1 MRAQQPPGS
10 DETTARPALR
20 WLAGEQRIRVAL
32 TPLFSFPAQNLES
45 AKSFPTTQAIQSN
58 PRRSLSQALLRPD
71 PDRGD
76 GATAIV
82 IKTHHLATGRHR
94 LREFAKRLIGH
105 SPARREWQALVALRE
120 AGVPVPRPLA
130 YGRLASGDE
139 LVVLERIEG
148 VSLANAFASADAP
161 TRLRLVTALAS
172 TLARLHASGHVHR
185 DLHLGNLWLAEA
197 DESVVLLDLQ
207 RARPERSDHGR
218 LRDLAS
224 LELSLLRARWPS
236 VARAGLRSQ
245 LGLGAEADTA
255 LRRFAAD
262 HLRGRARRVLGSGR
276 ASKNVRAGRRRG
288 LCDGSLSLSALLR
301 GIESAERN
309 PKRRDR
315 RGGRAWI
322 AAETI
327 DGRAVVVKWTA
338 AGGLGDRLAACWH
351 GSRAA
356 RAFRK
361 GSREQ
366 LLLAR
371 SARPLA
377 YLEERT
383 VGLPG
388 ASWLVLERVG
398 DVDLDQVRP
407 ATQGDARELALA
419 FGDWLADYHALGL
432 GHADLKGSNLRVGR
446 RAENPIASPARLACE
461 FWLVDLEDLIEPAAQ
476 GDEAR
481 LTALAQL
488 NASLPDEHFDL
499 AARDAALARYL
510 TRLPFENPQL
520 DFEGARREIARRSL
534 ARGHRWCGEGCALGE
549 TGRSGE
555 PQKPPGKAAG
565 ALSRT

>member
-1 MRAQQPPGS
+1 MTAPQSARG
-10 DETTARPALR
+10 DETTGRPALR
-20 WLAGEQRIRVAL
+20 WLAGEQRIRAAL
-32 TPLFSFPAQNLES
+32 TPLFSLPAQNLES
-45 AKSFPTTQAIQSN
+45 PKSFPTTQAIQSN
-58 PRRSLSQALLRPD
+58 PRRSLSQALLGPD

-76 GATAIV
+76 VATAIV

-94 LREFAKRLIGH
+94 LREFAKRLIGR
-105 SPARREWQALVALRE
+105 SPARREWEALVALRE
-120 AGVPVPRPLA
+120 AGVSVPRPLA

-148 VSLANAFASADAP
+148 VALANAFASADAP

-185 DLHLGNLWLAEA
+185 DLHLGNLWLAAA

-207 RARPERSDHGR
+207 RARPDRGDRGR

-224 LELSLLRARWPS
+224 LELSLLRAHWPS
-236 VARAGLRSQ
+236 VVRAVLRSQ
-245 LGLGAEADTA
+245 LGIGQEADTA

-276 ASKNVRAGRRRG
+276 ASKSVRAGRRRG
-288 LCDGSLSLSALLR
+288 LCDGSLSESALLR
-301 GIESAERN
+301 GIESAEQN

-315 RGGRAWI
+315 RAGRAWI
-322 AAETI
+322 AEETI
-327 DGRAVVVKWTA
+327 DGRVVVVKWTA
-338 AGGLGDRLAACWH
+338 AGGLGDRLAACWR

-398 DVDLDQVRP
+398 DSDLDQVRP
-407 ATQGDARELALA
+407 ATADDARELALA
-419 FGDWLADYHALGL
+419 FGDWLADLHALGL

-446 RAENPIASPARLACE
+446 RAENPIVSPARIVCE
-461 FWLVDLEDLIEPAAQ
+461 FWLVDLEDLIEPAAL

-510 TRLPFENPQL
+510 MRLPFENPQL

-534 ARGHRWCGEGCALGE
+534 ARGHRWRGEGCGE
-549 TGRSGE
+549 AQPDVTVTQR
-555 PQKPPGKAAG
+555 K
-565 ALSRT
+565 